1 MVLLKRS
8 LLIPNMILQLKTPI
22 KRSSTLSQ
30 VEVTAIVDVP
40 GTSVVAHVVIE
51 GIGPKSLVL
60 WDGSDYTTIG
70 QWTDTQASARI
81 LELLDTILS

>member
-1 MVLLKRS
+1 
-8 LLIPNMILQLKTPI
+8 MILQLKKPI
-22 KRSSTLSQ
+22 VKSSTFSQ
-30 VEVTAIVDVP
+30 VEVTAIVDIP

-51 GIGPKSLVL
+51 GIGPKSLTL
-60 WDGSDYTTIG
+60 WEDSAYTTIG